1 MVSGVED
8 GVTGFSLGLSAD
20 PVIGNPGVLDEEK
33 GWLQEEIR
41 IRIWWDGRD
50 RGRGVG
56 RFSPG

>member
-1 MVSGVED
+1 MED
-8 GVTGFSLGLSAD
+8 GVTGFSLGLSGD